1 MLAFAIASDP
11 AVRVAHVRLAD
22 TGAEPATGW
31 PHDPGGFPLSR
42 SVIPKVLL
50 LAVAVAAL
58 LAVPATSATP
68 KTLFPADCGK
78 PTYKPKSIVV
88 ACGDANNQVTGIKW
102 ESYGT
107 DAASGKRTAKV
118 NDCKPNCASGKTK
131 RSAAVLALTK
141 PKNCGK
147 GVTQFTRLAET
158 FTGARPPGLSKRLT
172 ETFPC
177 NGGK

>member
-1 MLAFAIASDP
+1 
-11 AVRVAHVRLAD
+11 
-22 TGAEPATGW
+22 
-31 PHDPGGFPLSR
+31 LSR
-42 SVIPKVLL
+42 SVIPKVLV

-107 DAASGKRTAKV
+107 DAASGKGTAKV

-131 RSAAVLALTK
+131 SYPAVVTLTR

-147 GVTQFTRLAET
+147 GVIQFTKLAET
-158 FTGARPPGLSKRLT
+158 FTGTRPPGLGKRLS

-177 NGGK
+177 NGAK

>member
-1 MLAFAIASDP
+1 MQPSLVVKALPLA
-11 AVRVAHVRLAD
+11 AVL
-22 TGAEPATGW
+22 
-31 PHDPGGFPLSR
+31 
-42 SVIPKVLL
+42 
-50 LAVAVAAL
+50 AAL
-58 LAVPATSATP
+58 VAIPASGVTT
-68 KTLFPADCGK
+68 KVLFPANCGK

-88 ACGDANNQVTGIKW
+88 ACGDANNQLTGIKW

-107 DAASGKRTAKV
+107 DAASGSATAKV

-131 RSAAVLALTK
+131 SFPAVVTLTK

-147 GVTQFTRLAET
+147 GVTQFTKLTET
-158 FTGARPPGLSKRLT
+158 FNRSRPAGLGKKLS

>member
-1 MLAFAIASDP
+1 
-11 AVRVAHVRLAD
+11 
-22 TGAEPATGW
+22 
-31 PHDPGGFPLSR
+31 LSR

-50 LAVAVAAL
+50 LAVAVAVL

-107 DAASGKRTAKV
+107 DAASGKGTAKV

-131 RSAAVLALTK
+131 SYPAVVTLTK

-158 FTGARPPGLSKRLT
+158 FTGARPPGLGKRLS

-177 NGGK
+177 NGGT